1 MCIVDKS
8 IPDWLRPRLPTTAS
22 GVTQQGSCKN
32 ATASENKNRK
42 RGGRRVRGRRKCGK
56 KDAHP

>member
-8 IPDWLRPRLPTTAS
+8 ILDWLRPGLPTTAS

-32 ATASENKNRK
+32 YATASENKNRK
-42 RGGRRVRGRRKCGK
+42 RGGR
-56 KDAHP
+56 